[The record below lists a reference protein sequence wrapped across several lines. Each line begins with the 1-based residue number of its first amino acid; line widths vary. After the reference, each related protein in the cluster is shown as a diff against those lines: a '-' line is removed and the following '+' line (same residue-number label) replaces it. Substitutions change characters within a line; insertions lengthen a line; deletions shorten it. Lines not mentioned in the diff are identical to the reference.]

1 MKKKQTSNSIPG
13 VGFERG
19 IQQLRIC
26 DHKEAVAEIYAALGI
41 NNRTSYA
48 DYKAGRIEMRGQQIA
63 AVTEV
68 FRKYGVT
75 SNIWGV

>member
-1 MKKKQTSNSIPG
+1 MTTKKKNIPG
-13 VGFERG
+13 VGFENG
-19 IQQLRIC
+19 FSQLKVGDAKTIVPELW
-26 DHKEAVAEIYAALGI
+26 DALGV
-41 NNRTSYA
+41 NNRVSYA
-48 DYKAGRIEMRGQQIA
+48 DYKAGRIEMRATQIA